1 MNTMQKVYIPK
12 SPKNLNM
19 NKVFD
24 CIDEFFYGYAYPV
37 ILALVTVICFVC
49 KLQLGGIALFFILGC
64 YLLVTHRDAT
74 PILPILAFFIFL
86 IRDISVTGSIV
97 FYLMIVPP
105 AICLIIHFVR
115 FPLKHFNF
123 GRLFL
128 PLCFVI
134 TALFLGGL
142 LSPYVSAYKEGL
154 LYTIPLGPVLLTIYL
169 YFANY
174 IEYPE
179 DFDIKH
185 YFAFLLCL
193 VGFIACFEFLY
204 YYHNFIVLENNVFS
218 NSELGCGNVNMIGT
232 VLLIAIPAV
241 CYLGVKAKNVYP
253 YVITVLAFY
262 FIIYLTGSDGSLGVA
277 VAFLPILA
285 LLVFMRTKGKNHNR
299 FTLVVFLA
307 IAGAICLGILIIVK
321 DKTHLITDIIDKAK
335 NSDSGRTDL
344 YLDAVRIFLENPLF
358 GAGFGYHNHQL
369 YAPVGAGGLR
379 LYNSHSTLF
388 QVMGSLGLV
397 GLGAYTYYFYSRFAV
412 FMQSNKDF
420 NTFAC
425 ASFIMCSCYGFVDTV
440 EFSTI
445 PTMILLTF
453 LVLIT
458 EFNNTEEYL
467 EFPIHRKY
475 AKI

>member
-1 MNTMQKVYIPK
+1 MQEVYVPK
-12 SPKNLNM
+12 TPKKLNM
-19 NKVFD
+19 SKVFD
-24 CIDEFFYGYAYPV
+24 HVDEFFYGYAYPV
-37 ILALVTVICFVC
+37 ILAFITVFCYVL
-49 KLQLGGIALFFILGC
+49 KLQLGGIALFFILGS

-105 AICLIIHFVR
+105 AICLIIHFVK

-262 FIIYLTGSDGSLGVA
+262 FIIYKTGSDGSLGVA
-277 VAFLPILA
+277 IAYLPILA
-285 LLVFMRTKGKNHNR
+285 LFVFLRTKGKNHKR
-299 FTLVVFLA
+299 FKFIALLA
-307 IAGAICLGILIIVK
+307 IMGALGILLLLILK
-321 DKTHLITDIIDKAK
+321 DKTYYITNILDKAK
-335 NSDSGRTDL
+335 KSDSGRTDL

-369 YAPVGAGGLR
+369 YAPTGAGGLR

-412 FMQSNKDF
+412 FMQNNKDF

-445 PTMILLTF
+445 PTMIILTF

-458 EFNNTEEYL
+458 EFANIEENY
-467 EFPIHRKY
+467 EFPIYKKY
-475 AKI
+475 SKI

>member
-1 MNTMQKVYIPK
+1 MNIMQEVYIPK
-12 SPKNLNM
+12 TPRN
-19 NKVFD
+19 FD
-24 CIDEFFYGYAYPV
+24 KKMVLDYIDEFFYGYAYPV
-37 ILALVTVICFVC
+37 ILALITVICFVF
-49 KLQLGGIALFFILGC
+49 KLQLGGIALFFILGS

-105 AICLIIHFVR
+105 AICLIIHFVK

-179 DFDIKH
+179 DFDVKR
-185 YFAFLLCL
+185 YFAFILCL

-218 NSELGCGNVNMIGT
+218 NSELGCGNVNMVGT

-241 CYLGVKAKNVYP
+241 CYLGVKSNNVYP
-253 YVITVLAFY
+253 YIITVLAFY
-262 FIIYLTGSDGSLGVA
+262 FIIFLTGSDGSLGVA

-307 IAGAICLGILIIVK
+307 ISSAICLGLLIIFK
-321 DKTHLITDIIDKAK
+321 DKTYLITDLIDKAK

-397 GLGAYTYYFYSRFAV
+397 GLGTYTYYFYSRFAV
-412 FMQSNKDF
+412 FMQNNKDF

-458 EFNNTEEYL
+458 EFNNAEEHY
-467 EFPIHRKY
+467 EFPIYRKY